1 MAQAA
6 TEGPYDG
13 PAVSAI
19 AAYRALLRIV
29 GPAYILVAFLGRIP
43 LAMSQLGVL
52 VLVSSTTERYGVGGA
67 AAGILAISNA
77 VGSPIFGTL
86 SDRLGQRPVVLVQ
99 SLLGAAGLAG
109 IVVVT
114 DPEASQGLIFAMA
127 GLAGFVMPQVGPLAR
142 VRWRPITRDKDD
154 QRRLVDAAFSY
165 EGAADEASFVL
176 GPATIGVLAIIAEPA
191 GALLAAALLLAVF
204 GSWFAIHP
212 TSALVARRSTTGGNG
227 TEPLWTGV
235 FTVLLLAQL
244 SIGMIFGSVQTGTTV
259 LAEAAGQAGLA
270 GLIHAVL
277 GVGSVI
283 AGLAVTGLPERV
295 LYATRMAVAAVALLV
310 LAAPLLLVDSLPSLI
325 AVIGLLGFA
334 VAPYM
339 ISNFALAGILVP
351 VHRVSAA
358 MTMLAGA
365 TGIGYALGAALA
377 GRLADVH
384 GHSAAFAVT
393 VAAAAFAVVIA
404 LTSNRA
410 LREAVPVDQ
419 GY

>member
-1 MAQAA
+1 
-6 TEGPYDG
+6 
-13 PAVSAI
+13 VSAI

-52 VLVSSTTERYGVGGA
+52 VLVSSSTGRYGVGGA

-77 VGSPIFGTL
+77 VGSPLFGSL
-86 SDRLGQRPVVLVQ
+86 SDRIGQRPVVLVQ
-99 SLLGAAGLAG
+99 SLAGAAGLAG
-109 IVVVT
+109 IVAVT
-114 DPEASQGLIFAMA
+114 HPDASQALIFA
-127 GLAGFVMPQVGPLAR
+127 LASATGFVMPQVGPLAR
-142 VRWRPITRDKDD
+142 VRWRPITRDTGD

-176 GPATIGVLAIIAEPA
+176 GPATIGVLAIVAEPA
-191 GALLAAALLLAVF
+191 GALLAAAVLLAVF
-204 GSWFAIHP
+204 GSWFAVHP
-212 TSALVARRSTTGGNG
+212 TSALVGRRADSGAARG

-235 FTVLLLAQL
+235 FLVLVLAQVC
-244 SIGMIFGSVQTGTTV
+244 IGMIFGSVQTGTTV
-259 LAEAAGQAGLA
+259 LATAEGQAGLA

-277 GVGSVI
+277 GIGSVI
-283 AGLAVTGLPERV
+283 AGLAITGLPERV
-295 LYATRMAVAAVALLV
+295 LYATRMAVAALGLLV
-310 LAAPLLLVDSLPSLI
+310 LSAPLLLVDSLPSLI
-325 AVIGLLGFA
+325 GVIALLGFA

-365 TGIGYALGAALA
+365 TGIGYAVGAALA
-377 GRLADVH
+377 GRLADAN
-384 GHSAAFAVT
+384 GHTAAFGVT
-393 VAAAAFAVVIA
+393 IAAAGVAVVIA

-410 LREAVPVDQ
+410 LRQAVPVDQ

>member
-1 MAQAA
+1 M
-6 TEGPYDG
+6 
-13 PAVSAI
+13 SAI

-52 VLVSSTTERYGVGGA
+52 VLVSSATGRYGVGGA
-67 AAGILAISNA
+67 AAGILAVSNA
-77 VGSPIFGTL
+77 VGSPLFGSL
-86 SDRLGQRPVVLVQ
+86 SDRIGQRPVVLVQ
-99 SLLGAAGLAG
+99 SLAGAAGLAG

-114 DPEASQGLIFAMA
+114 EPGASQALIFTMA
-127 GLAGFVMPQVGPLAR
+127 GLTGFMLPQVGPLAR

-176 GPATIGVLAIIAEPA
+176 GPAVIGVLAIVAEPR
-191 GALLAAALLLAVF
+191 GALLAAAVLLAVF
-204 GSWFAIHP
+204 GSWFAVHP
-212 TSALVARRSTTGGNG
+212 TSALVARRSATGGSG
-227 TEPLWTGV
+227 SEPLWTGV
-235 FTVLLLAQL
+235 FAVLVLAQVC
-244 SIGMIFGSVQTGTTV
+244 IGTIFGSVQTGTTV
-259 LAEAAGQAGLA
+259 LATAEGQAGLA

-277 GVGSVI
+277 GIGSVL
-283 AGLAVTGLPERV
+283 AGLAITALPERV
-295 LYATRMAVAAVALLV
+295 LYATRMAVASIALLV
-310 LAAPLLLVDSLPSLI
+310 LAAPLLLVDSLPALV
-325 AVIGLLGFA
+325 AVIALLGFA

-358 MTMLAGA
+358 MTLLAGA

-377 GRLADVH
+377 GRLADVN
-384 GHSAAFAVT
+384 GHTAAFAVT
-393 VAAAAFAVVIA
+393 VAAAALAVVIA
-404 LTSNRA
+404 LASNTA
-410 LREAVPVDQ
+410 LKQAVPVDQ

>member
-1 MAQAA
+1 
-6 TEGPYDG
+6 
-13 PAVSAI
+13 VSAI

-52 VLVSSTTERYGVGGA
+52 VLVSEATGRYGVGGA
-67 AAGILAISNA
+67 AAGILAVSNA
-77 VGSPIFGTL
+77 VGAPLFGSLT
-86 SDRLGQRPVVLVQ
+86 DRIGQRPVVLVQ
-99 SLLGAAGLAG
+99 SLMGAAGLAG
-109 IVVVT
+109 IVAVT
-114 DPEASQGLIFAMA
+114 DPDASQGVIFAMA
-127 GLAGFVMPQVGPLAR
+127 AVTGFAIPQVGPLAR
-142 VRWRPITRDKDD
+142 VRWRPITKDKGD

-176 GPATIGVLAIIAEPA
+176 GPATIGVLAIVAEPS
-191 GALLAAALLLAVF
+191 GALLAAAALLAVF

-212 TSALVARRSTTGGNG
+212 TSALVARRTIAGSLGS
-227 TEPLWTGV
+227 EPLWTGAFV
-235 FTVLLLAQL
+235 VLVLAQL
-244 SIGMIFGSVQTGTTV
+244 CVGMIFGSVQTGTTV
-259 LAEAAGQAGLA
+259 LATSEGQAGLA
-270 GLIHAVL
+270 GLVHAVL

-283 AGLAVTGLPERV
+283 AGLAITGLPERV
-295 LYATRMAVAAVALLV
+295 LYATRMAVASIGLL
-310 LAAPLLLVDSLPSLI
+310 LLTSPLLLADSLPTLV
-325 AVIGLLGFA
+325 AVIALMGFA

-351 VHRVSAA
+351 VHKVSAA

-377 GRLADVH
+377 GRLADAN
-384 GHSAAFAVT
+384 GHTAAFGVT
-393 VAAAAFAVVIA
+393 VAAAGLAVVIA
-404 LTSNRA
+404 LASQRR

>member
-1 MAQAA
+1 
-6 TEGPYDG
+6 
-13 PAVSAI
+13 VSAI

-52 VLVSSTTERYGVGGA
+52 VLVSSSTGRYGVGGA

-77 VGSPIFGTL
+77 IGSPLFGSL
-86 SDRLGQRPVVLVQ
+86 SDRIGQRPVVLVQ
-99 SLLGAAGLAG
+99 SLAGAAGLAG
-109 IVVVT
+109 IVAVT
-114 DPEASQGLIFAMA
+114 HPDASQAVIFV
-127 GLAGFVMPQVGPLAR
+127 LASLTGFVMPQVGPLAR
-142 VRWRPITRDKDD
+142 VRWRPITRDTGD

-176 GPATIGVLAIIAEPA
+176 GPATIGVLAIVAEPA
-191 GALLAAALLLAVF
+191 GALLAAAVLLAVF
-204 GSWFAIHP
+204 GSWFAVHP
-212 TSALVARRSTTGGNG
+212 TSALVGRRADSG
-227 TEPLWTGV
+227 TAHGSEPLWTGV
-235 FTVLLLAQL
+235 FIVLVLAQMC
-244 SIGMIFGSVQTGTTV
+244 IGMIFGSVQTGTTV
-259 LAEAAGQAGLA
+259 LATAEGQAGLA

-277 GVGSVI
+277 GIGSVI
-283 AGLAVTGLPERV
+283 AGLAITGLPERV
-295 LYATRMAVAAVALLV
+295 LYATRMAFAALALLV

-325 AVIGLLGFA
+325 GVIALLGFA

-365 TGIGYALGAALA
+365 TGIGYAVGAALA
-377 GRLADVH
+377 GRLADAN
-384 GHSAAFAVT
+384 GHTAAFAVT
-393 VAAAAFAVVIA
+393 VAAAGVAVVIA

-410 LREAVPVDQ
+410 LRYAVPVDQ

>member
-1 MAQAA
+1 M
-6 TEGPYDG
+6 
-13 PAVSAI
+13 SAI

-52 VLVSSTTERYGVGGA
+52 VLVSTTTDSYGVGGA

-77 VGSPIFGTL
+77 VGSPIFGAL
-86 SDRLGQRPVVLVQ
+86 SDRYGQRPVVLVQ
-99 SLLGAAGLAG
+99 SLVGALGLAG

-114 DPEASQGLIFAMA
+114 DPDASQALIFAA
-127 GLAGFVMPQVGPLAR
+127 AAVTGFAMPQVGPLAR
-142 VRWRPITRDKDD
+142 VRWRPITRDKED

-176 GPATIGVLAIIAEPA
+176 GPATIGLLAIVAEPA
-191 GALLAAALLLAVF
+191 GALLAAAALLAVF

-212 TSALVARRSTTGGNG
+212 TSALVARRSTTGGTG
-227 TEPLWTGV
+227 SEPLWTGV
-235 FTVLLLAQL
+235 FAVLIMAQL

-259 LAEAAGQAGLA
+259 LATAEGHAGVA

-277 GVGSVI
+277 GIGSVI

-295 LYATRMAVAAVALLV
+295 LYATRMAVAAIGLLL
-310 LAAPLLLVDSLPSLI
+310 LAWPLLLVDSLPSLI
-325 AVIGLLGFA
+325 VVIGLLGFA
-334 VAPYM
+334 VAPFM

-377 GRLADVH
+377 GRLADAN
-384 GHSAAFAVT
+384 GHTAAFAVT
-393 VAAAAFAVVIA
+393 VAAAGFAVLIA
-404 LTSNRA
+404 LTANRA

>member
-1 MAQAA
+1 
-6 TEGPYDG
+6 
-13 PAVSAI
+13 VSAI

-52 VLVSSTTERYGVGGA
+52 VLVSGATGRYGVGGA
-67 AAGILAISNA
+67 AAGILAVSNA
-77 VGSPIFGTL
+77 IGSPLFGSL
-86 SDRLGQRPVVLVQ
+86 SDRIGQRPVVLVQ
-99 SLLGAAGLAG
+99 SLAGAAGLAG
-109 IVVVT
+109 IVAVT
-114 DPEASQGLIFAMA
+114 QPGAEQGVIFALA
-127 GLAGFVMPQVGPLAR
+127 GLTGFVMPQVGPLAR
-142 VRWRPITRDKDD
+142 VRWRPITRDTGD

-176 GPATIGVLAIIAEPA
+176 GPATIGVLAIVAEPA
-191 GALLAAALLLAVF
+191 GALLAAAVLLAVF
-204 GSWFAIHP
+204 GSWFAVHP
-212 TSALVARRSTTGGNG
+212 TSALVGRRTVVGGEG
-227 TEPLWTGV
+227 GEPLWTGA
-235 FTVLLLAQL
+235 FTVLVLAQL
-244 SIGMIFGSVQTGTTV
+244 CIGMIFGSVQTGTTV
-259 LAEAAGQAGLA
+259 LATAEGQAGLA

-277 GVGSVI
+277 GIGSVI

-295 LYATRMAVAAVALLV
+295 LYATRMAAASLGLLV
-310 LAAPLLLVDSLPSLI
+310 LASPLLLVDSLPSLI
-325 AVIGLLGFA
+325 GVIALLGFA

-377 GRLADVH
+377 GRLADAN
-384 GHSAAFAVT
+384 GHTAAFAVT
-393 VAAAAFAVVIA
+393 VSAAAMAVVIS

-410 LREAVPVDQ
+410 LRQAVPVDQ